1 LDFKDATIIT
11 VAHRLNTIIDY
22 GLIIETDF
30 VDRIAVFDQ
39 GSVVEFGSP
48 KELLDIVDGAFKSL
62 VAETGLENEALL
74 RSLAR

>member
-1 LDFKDATIIT
+1 
-11 VAHRLNTIIDY
+11 LNTIIDY
-22 GLIIETDF
+22 GLIGETDC

-48 KELLDIVDGAFKSL
+48 RELLDIVGGAFKSL
-62 VAETGLENEALL
+62 VAETGVDNETLL